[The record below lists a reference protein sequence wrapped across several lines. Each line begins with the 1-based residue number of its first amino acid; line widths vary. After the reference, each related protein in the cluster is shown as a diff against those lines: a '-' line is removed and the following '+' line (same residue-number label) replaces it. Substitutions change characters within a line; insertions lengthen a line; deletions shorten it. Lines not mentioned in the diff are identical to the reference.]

1 MNNTLRIAM
10 ECHPLDTWF
19 EDDSSGNGVAWHGRP
34 AWQFLDLKSRIGL
47 EYDVITDLPPRAGNM
62 YSDFLALVNGDADM
76 AIDYWGVN
84 YDRILLI
91 DYSHLQSTRGVYIFS
106 GRKDDHLTGNVVKG
120 VFDNPSYGVALMA
133 VVLMVMVAWCILQR
147 EGYKTSPFT
156 VLFHMVGNSLNQ
168 PLNQAIW
175 PKNTFGQ
182 LIVIGFSLYNLI
194 LCAMYSSVIISILST
209 IQEPKHID
217 SLSDLQKTE
226 NQDIRI
232 FLKKMSY
239 VPGYM
244 NTSNMLEGLQH
255 RIDYINPPLVNAE
268 TYLQDILQSVR
279 NGSHVYISSEPNF
292 NALICPVNKAA
303 NETLFR
309 KAEYRKSRSIK
320 TSI

>member
-1 MNNTLRIAM
+1 M

-156 VLFHMVGNSLNQ
+156 VLFHIGGELLEPAVKSGNM
-168 PLNQAIW
+168 AKEYIW
-175 PKNTFGQ
+175 PAYCNWLLFVQYDIMCNVQQCDYLNTKH
-182 LIVIGFSLYNLI
+182 
-194 LCAMYSSVIISILST
+194 YSRT
-209 IQEPKHID
+209 Q
-217 SLSDLQKTE
+217 
-226 NQDIRI
+226 
-232 FLKKMSY
+232 
-239 VPGYM
+239 
-244 NTSNMLEGLQH
+244 
-255 RIDYINPPLVNAE
+255 
-268 TYLQDILQSVR
+268 TY
-279 NGSHVYISSEPNF
+279 
-292 NALICPVNKAA
+292 
-303 NETLFR
+303 
-309 KAEYRKSRSIK
+309 
-320 TSI
+320 